1 MLMIHVACADT
12 GKNDESME
20 DADTKDHAP
29 SETVLNSW
37 SKYVEVHGNA
47 EYAWNNT
54 DDSKIP

>member
-1 MLMIHVACADT
+1 MNKFSLCLGIGLMLMIHVACADT

-37 SKYVEVHGNA
+37 SKYVEVH
-47 EYAWNNT
+47 
-54 DDSKIP
+54 

>member
-1 MLMIHVACADT
+1 
-12 GKNDESME
+12 ME

-37 SKYVEVHGNA
+37 SKYVEVHWNA

-54 DDSKIP
+54 DDSKIPWITGRVFLFLH